1 MGSRNYYYLVAGLP
15 DIIIE
20 QSKIALTLAEFKQ
33 ELSNHLH
40 PDDFELVEMIFLQ
53 ADNSNVLNFLLK
65 IVADFNLSGRY
76 NFDEIEEGI
85 KEPEIFPEYL
95 TAFIT
100 HFKSG
105 NPIDPEMSWEN
116 QLTTLY
122 YDYVLKTKNHFLREW
137 YLFELNL
144 KNTMIALNGR
154 RLKIRFDN
162 QLIGNNIVV
171 ESIRKSNARDLGL
184 ANEFP
189 LVEKLSQISEFSNLL
204 EREKAIDLL
213 RWNYLD
219 ELNTFNYFTIEMIL
233 GYVIK
238 LGIVERWMKLDK
250 KTGEQMFKQFL
261 SDLEKS
267 YEFPKEFNA

>member
-20 QSKIALTLAEFKQ
+20 QSKIALTVADFKQ
-33 ELSNHLH
+33 ELINHLH
-40 PDDFELVEMIFLQ
+40 PDDIELVEMLFLQ
-53 ADNSNVLNFLLK
+53 ADNRNVLNILMK
-65 IVADFNLSGRY
+65 IVSDFDFSGRY

-95 TAFIT
+95 SLFVSN
-100 HFKSG
+100 FKSG

-122 YDYVLKTKNHFLREW
+122 YDYVLKTRNSFLREW

-144 KNTMIALNGR
+144 KNTLIALNGR
-154 RLKIRFDN
+154 RLKLRFDN
-162 QLIGNNIVV
+162 QLIGSNIVV

-189 LVEKLSQISEFSNLL
+189 LVEKLLQISEISNLL

-261 SDLEKS
+261 VDLEKS